1 MPALLGGLFIG
12 VLSALPFIS
21 CCCCLW
27 MFGGGLLSAYLQSQN
42 QPASLTLSQGAR
54 VGLFA
59 GVIGAFVMLL
69 VSTALSPLNVRFLE
83 LVGNAADMPP
93 EVREMI
99 ETMKGSGLDGDAFSI
114 AGKVVSFVL
123 TLCVVSILS
132 TIGGM
137 VGAAYFKKD
146 VPPALGGPI
155 NPPPFPQ

>member
-12 VLSALPFIS
+12 VLSALPIIS

-27 MFGGGLLSAYLQSQN
+27 MVGGGFLAAYLQSQN
-42 QPASLTLSQGAR
+42 QPTSLTMAQGAR
-54 VGLFA
+54 IGLFA
-59 GVIGAFVMLL
+59 GVIGSVVMLL
-69 VSTALSPLNVRFLE
+69 VSTALSPVNARFLE
-83 LVGNAADMPP
+83 LASNAADMPP

-99 ETMKGSGLDGDAFSI
+99 ETMKGGGMGGDPLAV

-132 TIGGM
+132 TVGGM

-155 NPPPFPQ
+155 NPPPVP

>member
-27 MFGGGLLSAYLQSQN
+27 MFGGGLLAAYLQSQN
-42 QPASLTLSQGAR
+42 QPASLTLPQGAR
-54 VGLFA
+54 IGLFA
-59 GVIGAFVMLL
+59 GVIGAFVMLA
-69 VSTALSPLNVRFLE
+69 VSTALSPLNMRFLE
-83 LVGNAADMPP
+83 LAGNAANMPP

-99 ETMKGSGLDGDAFSI
+99 ETMKGGADGDVFAF

-132 TIGGM
+132 TVGGM

-155 NPPPFPQ
+155 NPPPLP